1 MSADLRP
8 MDTAP
13 EGKRVLVKADDG
25 EWYVAEF
32 VDVDFWTD
40 RRKAWLYADCSDTY
54 YNRDF
59 TLNPV
64 GWLPL
69 PD

>member
-25 EWYVAEF
+25 EWYVAAHF
-32 VDVDFWTD
+32 CNV
-40 RRKAWLYADCSDTY
+40 WLYADLADSDE
-54 YNRDF
+54 RSQF
-59 TLNPV
+59 EINPV